1 MGPQEIVTYGAG
13 VIALVIIFGV
23 FWARHKREDNLDERQ
38 QRAIDDRDETIR
50 ELNKRNQDLSDR
62 YHKAV
67 ESHSSQVLET
77 INTMRREQFNSM
89 RIVHEKLTT
98 TNVKLE
104 KAEQELAACMAKHEE
119 CDRNVGELRA
129 LISKH
134 IGNEATAG

>member
-23 FWARHKREDNLDERQ
+23 FWSRHKRGDDLDERQ

-67 ESHSSQVLET
+67 ESHSNQVLET

-89 RIVHEKLTT
+89 RVVH
-98 TNVKLE
+98 VKLDQ
-104 KAEQELAACMAKHEE
+104 AERELAACMAKHEE

-134 IGNEATAG
+134 ISNEAAAG